1 MPAQNHVEN
10 PFEYI
15 IERASWVWNDLSR
28 AASAPARRR
37 EAESLPLIRR
47 ITVDDLWA
55 SLREGLGDLG
65 VARSDVV
72 FLAVIYPI
80 VGLVLFR
87 LAFSMNL
94 VPLILPL
101 ISGFALLGPLAAV
114 GCYEVS
120 RRLEAGEA
128 VSASTPFQVLRSPAL
143 SSVVG
148 LGAVLALIF
157 FAWLAVAWGIYA
169 ITLGPQPPASLSAFV
184 REVFA
189 TPSGWAMIFVGM
201 GVGFLFAAATFALS
215 AISFPLMLDRDVGLG
230 GAMRTSI
237 AAVRAN
243 PVPMAVWGL
252 VIAASLV
259 AGSIPALA
267 GLIFVMPLF
276 GHASW
281 RLYRRLT
288 AEPD

>member
-28 AASAPARRR
+28 AAAAPMRRR
-37 EAESLPLIRR
+37 EAASLPQIRR

-55 SLREGLGDLG
+55 SLREGWRDLG

-120 RRLEAGEA
+120 RRLEAGET

-143 SSVVG
+143 SSIVG

-169 ITLGPQPPASLSAFV
+169 ITLGPQPPASLGAFV
-184 REVFA
+184 REVFT
-189 TPSGWAMIFVGM
+189 TPAGWAMIVVGM
-201 GVGFLFAAATFALS
+201 GVGFLFALVTFALS
-215 AISFPLMLDRDVGLG
+215 AISFPLLLDRDVGMG

-288 AEPD
+288 AEPA